1 MAEPKTTH
9 VQLLSDLKKKA
20 YKPVYYLVGDEPYF
34 IDLISDYIQD
44 NVLAED
50 EKAFNLSV
58 LYGKDVDISAIIGA
72 AKRFPMMAEYQV
84 VIIKEAQDLKL
95 SGEENANRFI
105 HYLEHP
111 DRKSVV

>member
-20 YKPVYYLVGDEPYF
+20 YKPVYYLVGDEPFF

-44 NVLAED
+44 NVLTED

-95 SGEENANRFI
+95 SGEENANRLI

-111 DRKSVV
+111 QPSTC